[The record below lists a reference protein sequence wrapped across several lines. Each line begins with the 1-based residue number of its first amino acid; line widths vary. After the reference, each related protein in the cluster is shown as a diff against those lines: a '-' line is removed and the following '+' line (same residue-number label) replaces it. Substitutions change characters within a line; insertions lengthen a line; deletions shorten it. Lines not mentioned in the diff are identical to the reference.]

1 MSFLDSVLDFAGD
14 ALGVLTSNTTGGAI
28 ARAVGSAIILNQTQ
42 DTVKKENT
50 VPTTAQPQN
59 ATQPDFGVREQ
70 VDPDTTH
77 SIPVVYGTAF
87 TGGIV
92 TDAVMTGDNT
102 VMWYCITIC
111 ERTGNLINGT
121 PSVINIDAVYW
132 NQNEVQ
138 FSSDGVTVASFKD
151 EDGVINTNPNGLIEM
166 YFYNNG
172 SSSQVFPLGTSG
184 SSLPAYSRFPNW
196 TGSHTMNQLVFCLVK
211 VTYSKTK
218 QVTGLGRL
226 EFKVRNTMTEAG
238 DVINDYLTNSRYG
251 AGIAPEEINT

>member
-1 MSFLDSVLDFAGD
+1 MSFLDTLFDFGAS
-14 ALGVLTSNTTGGAI
+14 ALNLLTSNSTGGAI

-50 VPTTAQPQN
+50 VPVTAQTQN
-59 ATQPDFGVREQ
+59 ATQPDLGVREQ
-70 VDPDTTH
+70 VDPDTNN

-92 TDAVMTGDNT
+92 TDAVMTGDNL
-102 VMWYCITIC
+102 VMWYCLTIC

-132 NQNEVQ
+132 NQNEVIFQ
-138 FSSDGVTVASFKD
+138 SDGVTVNSFKD
-151 EDGVINTNPNGLIEM
+151 EDGGISTNPNGLIEM
-166 YFYNNG
+166 HFYNNG

-184 SSLPAYSRFPNW
+184 SSIPAYSRFPNW

-211 VTYSKTK
+211 VTYSKEK
-218 QVTGLGRL
+218 QITGLGNL

-251 AGIAPEEINT
+251 AGIVPEEINA